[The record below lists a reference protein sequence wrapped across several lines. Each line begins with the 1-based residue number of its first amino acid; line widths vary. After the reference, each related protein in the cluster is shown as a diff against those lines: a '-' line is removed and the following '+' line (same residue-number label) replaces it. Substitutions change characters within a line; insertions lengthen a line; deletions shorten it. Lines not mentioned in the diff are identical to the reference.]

1 MAVILTM
8 NYSKKLGLP
17 NFSSHQCSVSL
28 QTEIADLSQVTGEVK
43 RLYALTQDAVDR
55 EIQEVGYLP
64 DATSYG
70 MHPVS
75 DGPNGNARDTG
86 ADRGGRFSAEHR
98 NGNGAWNCSDRQRE
112 LVEKIVNEN
121 NLEKHQVENLA
132 QEVGVGRT
140 SLYRLFHSTFGV
152 PVATFFRVQRLEEA
166 KRQLADPDRSV
177 AGIAESLGMKNPSY
191 FSRWFRTETGLSPT
205 EYRQA
210 GGKMSIH
217 TPV

>member
-132 QEVGVGRT
+132 QEMFGAGVKALNRLQASGLIDELLERHGGQRRNGNGGGNRGR
-140 SLYRLFHSTFGV
+140 Y
-152 PVATFFRVQRLEEA
+152 QRDQRGA
-166 KRQLADPDRSV
+166 
-177 AGIAESLGMKNPSY
+177 
-191 FSRWFRTETGLSPT
+191 SR
-205 EYRQA
+205 
-210 GGKMSIH
+210 
-217 TPV
+217 